1 MKKLKVLTVV
11 GTRPEIIR
19 LSRVMAKLDES
30 EAIEHITVHTGQNYD
45 YELNE
50 IFYEDLGI
58 RKPDYFL
65 NAAGATATATI
76 GQILINID
84 PILEEVKPDAFLVLG
99 DTNSCLCAIPAKKR
113 HIPIFHMEA
122 GNRCFDQRVPEETN
136 RKIVD
141 HISDINLTYSS
152 IAREYLLREGI
163 PADRIIKTGSPMFEV
178 LNHYMPKILASDV
191 LTRLGLEKEK
201 YFVVS
206 AHREENINSEKNF
219 KGLIDSLNLIAEKYG
234 FPIIVSTHPRT
245 RKKLEKVTQSITEEG
260 TESHSDN
267 NKPLSNS
274 VPNTAEHCEPKTVEH
289 SNQNK
294 SLSTSVSN
302 TVEHSETY
310 INPLIQW
317 MKPLGFS
324 DYNALQINAYAVLS
338 DSGTISE
345 ESSILNF
352 RALNIREA
360 HERPEAMEEAS
371 VMMVGLYPE
380 RILQGLVQLQYQQV
394 GKRHINPESRTTNHE
409 SQITNHEPCTSQ
421 FRLVGDYSMPNVS
434 DKVVRIILGYTDYVK
449 RTVWSE

>member
-19 LSRVMAKLDES
+19 LSRVMAALDAS
-30 EAIEHITVHTGQNYD
+30 EAIDHITVHTGQNYD

-141 HISDINLTYSS
+141 HISDINMPYSS
-152 IAREYLLREGI
+152 IAREYLLREGL
-163 PADRIIKTGSPMFEV
+163 PPDRIIKTGSPMFEV
-178 LNHYMPKILASDV
+178 LNHYMPKILASDI

-206 AHREENINSEKNF
+206 AHREENINNEKNF
-219 KGLIDSLNLIAEKYG
+219 NGLITALNLIAEKYN
-234 FPIIVSTHPRT
+234 FPIIVPTHPRT
-245 RKKLEKVTQSITEEG
+245 RNKLEQI
-260 TESHSDN
+260 D
-267 NKPLSNS
+267 
-274 VPNTAEHCEPKTVEH
+274 
-289 SNQNK
+289 QRK
-294 SLSTSVSN
+294 SAKSVS
-302 TVEHSETY
+302 SAFY
-310 INPLIQW
+310 LNPLIQW

-324 DYNALQINAYAVLS
+324 DYNALQINAFAVLS

-345 ESSILNF
+345 ESSIMNF

-371 VMMVGLYPE
+371 VMMVGLNPL
-380 RILQGLVQLQYQQV
+380 RILQGLVQLQYQDITPRS
-394 GKRHINPESRTTNHE
+394 GNHQ
-409 SQITNHEPCTSQ
+409 SPITN
-421 FRLVGDYSMPNVS
+421 FRPVTDYSMPNVS
-434 DKVVRIILGYTDYVK
+434 EKVVRVILSYTDYIK
-449 RTVWSE
+449 RIVWNE